1 MRLFAYLAVIF
12 FERTRQVCQVFTLLF
27 TIILLITSKSFSQTS
42 AISLEQDTTKVPI
55 ANSILTGFNQ
65 DLTTASW
72 NGIAGINWNTNDYQ
86 GTLNEN
92 FHSVLIKEQQDLIR
106 DEENFGT
113 QIRRNIFDN
122 FYGFGQ
128 FQSNYVS
135 DNRQIGLNSVG
146 ASIAMGGLLFATEKD
161 TALGGIGNKWDR
173 QAGVSNS
180 GFTYSLHGTMSLS
193 PVENAR
199 LVPSLTLQD
208 EDISPRQNYDK
219 STAIVYSQ
227 IFSPQDSLSFFGA
240 YGSQL
245 RDFYFPSDP
254 SVQSTFNITNNIQD
268 RTETLGS
275 FGGQLTMPILFFQ
288 LNTQSSLS
296 QEQVQLIYRYKAAN
310 DPTPSYDTRIRLS
323 NFNVSGNL
331 LTNVF
336 KDTLLINM
344 VHSERTETHELIDI
358 SSVNPI
364 IAQEDSSQAQ
374 LNSVGTTNTLAAQI
388 FLHFGNISSNLTG
401 LASLFRYDTPSD
413 QNFDDRD
420 ELTNT
425 AALVVNDEL
434 SPFFNAGFGI
444 EADLIHIVYIDAQRS
459 ANNNR
464 NFIYKFFPIVAYSDS
479 RFTSFNRF
487 EVLANYTVYD
497 YEAFSQIHSFSFRQA
512 SFLDSTS
519 VNMTSRISAFFLAD
533 IKLYTRG
540 ELYWSSFSEYP
551 LNYFVDQTLWF
562 SLFFNSGSFRY
573 GIGYKYL
580 SLTQYNYITAVEKQF
595 ASQQTSS
602 GPTAFISMGM
612 SHLQLKMDGWYQVSK
627 QTLQNPIVYPNF
639 ELTVQYNI

>member
-1 MRLFAYLAVIF
+1 MMHSQIIAQILFV
-12 FERTRQVCQVFTLLF
+12 
-27 TIILLITSKSFSQTS
+27 ILLIASESYSQT
-42 AISLEQDTTKVPI
+42 LEGSPGQDTVKAPI
-55 ANSILTGFNQ
+55 ENSILTGFNQ

-72 NGIAGINWNTNDYQ
+72 NGLAAVGWNTNDFQ
-86 GTLNEN
+86 DTLNEN
-92 FHSVLIKEQQDLIR
+92 FHSVLIEEQPNLIR
-106 DEENFGT
+106 DEENFWT
-113 QIRRNIFDN
+113 EIRRNIFGN
-122 FYGFGQ
+122 VYGFGQ

-146 ASIAMGGLLFATEKD
+146 ASTVMGGLLLATEND
-161 TALGGIGNKWDR
+161 SALGGIGNKWDR

-180 GFTYSLHGTMSLS
+180 GFTYSLHGAASLS
-193 PVENAR
+193 LLEDAR
-199 LVPSLTLQD
+199 LVPSLTLED
-208 EDISPRQNYDK
+208 EQIFPRQNYDK
-219 STAIVYSQ
+219 SAAIVYSQ
-227 IFSPQDSLSFFGA
+227 AFSPHDSLSFFGA
-240 YGSQL
+240 YGAQL
-245 RDFYFPSDP
+245 RDFYFPADP

-268 RTETLGS
+268 RTETVNS

-288 LNTQSSLS
+288 LNTLSSFS
-296 QEQVQLIYRYKAAN
+296 QEQVQLVYRYKTPN
-310 DPTPSYDTRIRLS
+310 DPINNYDTRIRLS

-331 LTNVF
+331 STNVF
-336 KDTLLINM
+336 RDTVLINM
-344 VHSERTETHELIDI
+344 VHTERSETHQFIDI
-358 SSVNPI
+358 SAVNPI
-364 IAQEDSSQAQ
+364 IEQEDSDQAQ
-374 LNSVGTTNTLAAQI
+374 LNSIGTTNTIAAQI

-425 AALVVNDEL
+425 AALILNDEFT
-434 SPFFNAGFGI
+434 PFFNAGFGI

-464 NFIYKFFPIVAYSDS
+464 NFIYKFFPMIAYSDP

-497 YEAFSQIHSFSFRQA
+497 YEAFSQVHSFSFRQA

-519 VNMTSRISAFFLAD
+519 VNVTSRISTFFLAD

-551 LNYFVDQTLWF
+551 LNYFVDQTFWF
-562 SLFFNSGSFRY
+562 SLFFNSGAFRY
-573 GIGYKYL
+573 GVGYKYL
-580 SLTQYNYITAVEKQF
+580 SLTQYDYITAFEKQF

-602 GPTAFISMGM
+602 GPTAFISIGM
-612 SHLQLKMDGWYQVSK
+612 SHLQLRMDGWYQISR
-627 QTLQNPIVYPNF
+627 QTLQNPVVYPNF
-639 ELTVQYNI
+639 ELVAQYNI